1 MTDDEG
7 MTKPEDR
14 GCLVGREAEMARS
27 VAKTKSHVILS
38 AAKDVTTAEGVTEVG
53 EVPRSRSG

>member
-27 VAKTKSHVILS
+27 VAKTKSRVILS
-38 AAKDVTTAEGVTEVG
+38 AAKDLTTAEGVTE
-53 EVPRSRSG
+53 